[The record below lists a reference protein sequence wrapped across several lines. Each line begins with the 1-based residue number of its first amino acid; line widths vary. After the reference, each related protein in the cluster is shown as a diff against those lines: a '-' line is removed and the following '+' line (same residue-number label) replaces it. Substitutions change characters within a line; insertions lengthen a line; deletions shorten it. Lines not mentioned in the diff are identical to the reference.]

1 MSSWTFSFW
10 NLIKHLDFRRTCV
23 LPWRLVNLHFKPCV
37 EVIQWIWKGG
47 IRLYF
52 KVGDGLTTLAHV
64 ACVSSVQDWGC
75 PEGFLVTWCEAAS
88 QVFSSTSAE
97 MSDDNLRGCHLC
109 TSLNIMHHSMS
120 INVSE
125 GHMSAKYWPNWDVIS
140 WSNQRQE
147 FLSQGPKK

>member
-10 NLIKHLDFRRTCV
+10 KLIKHLDFRRTCV

-52 KVGDGLTTLAHV
+52 KVGDGLTTLPHV

-97 MSDDNLRGCHLC
+97 MSDDKAVIYVLAWTLC
-109 TSLNIMHHSMS
+109 TTAWVSMFLKVIWLQS
-120 INVSE
+120 IDQIETWYHGVTNDKNFF
-125 GHMSAKYWPNWDVIS
+125 HKDPK
-140 WSNQRQE
+140 SN
-147 FLSQGPKK
+147 